1 MKKSYQEKL
10 VQKFYSMVQPNN
22 EDEENLLDIH
32 YQNETKQNITNQS
45 TQILIDSSSLKKN
58 LTSKTITTV
67 SFIFPL
73 AYFITAISST
83 FFLILMSIIKESHLP
98 NTNRF
103 ILHPLPCFYSLNLT
117 QPVIFHSSIFLLSF
131 IGLLNVW
138 FYCSM
143 LLQRFS
149 VPELQSKKIGIHTMF
164 VLGILAN
171 LLYILFGISRSFL
184 IVEKIVINDVKISLT
199 TITFLTFVFFN
210 ILFALFAVLSLQA
223 LQHHTQD
230 CNMKKESLNIKEK
243 IKVKRFI
250 IYLAVF
256 IMAIYIIAITIKNHE
271 HVEKN
276 SQLRTKLSLLLEIV
290 VFILPYAIY
299 VVNAFINLSCY
310 SDVIYIQKSLMTVID
325 KEYFEPEEFQQRVR
339 ENLIIEKEPYCT

>member
-10 VQKFYSMVQPNN
+10 VQKLYLMIRPNN
-22 EDEENLLDIH
+22 EEEEKLLDDP
-32 YQNETKQNITNQS
+32 YETEKNQNITNQS
-45 TQILIDSSSLKKN
+45 TKIFNTTIKETT
-58 LTSKTITTV
+58 TSKKFINI

-83 FFLILMSIIKESHLP
+83 FCLILMSLIKESHLP
-98 NTNRF
+98 NTNHF
-103 ILHPLPCFYSLNLT
+103 IFHPLPSFYSLNFT
-117 QPVIFHSSIFLLSF
+117 QPLFFYCSIFALSF

-171 LLYILFGISRSFL
+171 LLYIFFGISKSFL
-184 IVEKIVINDVKISLT
+184 IVDKIVISEVKVSLST
-199 TITFLTFVFFN
+199 MTFLTFIFFN

-223 LQHHTQD
+223 LHHHTQD
-230 CNMKKESLNIKEK
+230 CHMKKESLKINEK
-243 IKVKRFI
+243 IKVKRII

-256 IMAIYIIAITIKNHE
+256 VMTVYIIAIAIQSHE
-271 HVEKN
+271 HVEN
-276 SQLRTKLSLLLEIV
+276 SPQLRTKLSLLLEIIG
-290 VFILPYAIY
+290 FILPYAIY

-310 SDVIYIQKSLMTVID
+310 SDVIYIQKSLMTIID
-325 KEYFEPEEFQQRVR
+325 KEYFEPDEFSKPYAK
-339 ENLIIEKEPYCT
+339 LIIGDEC